1 MITSGQRFVVLGLGM
16 ISVACGNAPK
26 PAGEDPAASGA
37 VYDLNLPA
45 RWTGV
50 SRTDSLSTA
59 ELGRADHGALNIV
72 YLPTDTTVVPQTLV
86 VIATYDSA
94 AWSAVRA
101 EGGPPPG
108 DSVAFRNGKVFVVGL
123 PQSNPFAPGSVDAV
137 RFDSLQLRP
146 AEIPGLIR
154 PR

>member
-1 MITSGQRFVVLGLGM
+1 MITLGQRFAGLGLGLM
-16 ISVACGNAPK
+16 AVACADAPK
-26 PAGEDPAASGA
+26 PPSDGPAPAGTL
-37 VYDLNLPA
+37 YDLDLPA

-59 ELGRADHGALNIV
+59 ELGSADHGALNIV
-72 YLPTDTTVVPQTLV
+72 YLPADTTVVPQTLV

-108 DSVAFRNGKVFVVGL
+108 DSVAARNGKVFVVAL
-123 PQSNPFAPGSVDAV
+123 PQSNPFAPGSRDAV

-146 AEIPGLIR
+146 SEIPGLIR